1 MSDKKGLKR
10 KDLYDLVWSKPL
22 TTLAKELNF
31 DAYNLRKI
39 CKQHNIPLPQSGHW
53 QKIKHN
59 KKVSKTT
66 FPVDVEKDK
75 TIILFLDEKG
85 HVAYNPLGK
94 VKSKLKTEIETSKE
108 LSLKVPDKL
117 SKPHKFIIATKEYH
131 KAVKI
136 RNKSRNWS
144 MKIDDTNV
152 LSISVSDTLFPRAL
166 RFMDTLVKVMEKR
179 GYSFNTS
186 NRTEIVIHDQT
197 YNIRLTEKNRRVKR
211 ETNRSWDE
219 FDLVPTG
226 NLCLKLDRSYPIKE
240 WSDTKNI
247 LLEDKLADILVW
259 IELKAKE
266 DKERQIENALWWE
279 KQEKIRLKEE
289 ALQKQKEQELSK
301 FKELLSMAT
310 RWHKAEYLRN
320 FIKELENNDLKLQFQ
335 NEVIEDTIQWA
346 KEKADWYDPLIEKE
360 DKLLADVDRDTL
372 EVKKNKYW

>member
-1 MSDKKGLKR
+1 MSNKKGFKR
-10 KDLYDLVWSKPL
+10 KELYDLVWSKPL

-59 KKVSKTT
+59 KKVSKII

-75 TIILFLDEKG
+75 TIILFLDENG
-85 HVAYNPLGK
+85 HVAYNPQGK

-117 SKPHKFIIATKEYH
+117 SKPHKYIIATKEYH

-144 MKIDDTNV
+144 MKIDKADV
-152 LSISVSDTLFPRAL
+152 LSISVSDGLFPRAL
-166 RFMDTLVKVMEKR
+166 RFMDTLVKVIEKR

-186 NRTEIVIHDQT
+186 NRTEIVIQDQT

-211 ETNRSWDE
+211 ETDTSWDE
-219 FDLVPTG
+219 FDLVLTG

-240 WSDTKNI
+240 WSDTKTTV
-247 LLEDKLADILVW
+247 LEDKLADILVW

-266 DKERQIENALWWE
+266 DKERQIENAIRRE
-279 KQEKIRLKEE
+279 KQEKNRKKEE
-289 ALQKQKEQELSK
+289 ELQKQKEQELSK
-301 FKELLSMAT
+301 FKELFSMAT
-310 RWHKAEYLRN
+310 RWHKAEYLRD
-320 FIKELENNDLKLQFQ
+320 FIKEIESNDLKLQFQ
-335 NEVIEDTIQWA
+335 NEVINDTIQWA

-360 DKLLADVDRDTL
+360 VKLLEDIDRDTL
-372 EVKKNKYW
+372 EVKRNKYW